1 MTRYYKYIQLKI
13 IRITNLHSKENY
25 TKQKIHPNN
34 IQRIER
40 LKIKKT
46 RKKISV
52 RRMTTPNS
60 KIKIYKLEIG
70 EGGRGEPVKCSKFL
84 VSSF

>member
-34 IQRIER
+34 IQRIKK
-40 LKIKKT
+40 LKIKKK
-46 RKKISV
+46 RKK
-52 RRMTTPNS
+52 N
-60 KIKIYKLEIG
+60 IG
-70 EGGRGEPVKCSKFL
+70 AQDDYSKFKNL
-84 VSSF
+84 NL